1 MKIAIVT
8 GTFPSLSESFVLNH
22 VTGLLDEGHD
32 VQVFSNGLP
41 RGRLHPDF
49 DRYGLRERMQNE
61 IPRLAGRWMGL
72 PAMLLRLH
80 ARQISACLNPLRHG
94 VGAFSLK
101 ALYSVR
107 GLVNQNF
114 DLIHCHFGQNGLAM
128 LSVKD
133 LVGIPLVTSFHGGD
147 LRLFGRFSPAIYHR
161 LFCRRPSRIEP
172 FWP

>member
-1 MKIAIVT
+1 
-8 GTFPSLSESFVLNH
+8 
-22 VTGLLDEGHD
+22 
-32 VQVFSNGLP
+32 
-41 RGRLHPDF
+41 
-49 DRYGLRERMQNE
+49 
-61 IPRLAGRWMGL
+61 
-72 PAMLLRLH
+72 MLLRLH